1 MLRVVIV
8 ILFASLVG
16 LILVNVLMV
25 LNFFRRGGKWKIITP
40 ELLPLLFAGSL
51 GKKYLDLL
59 RHARL
64 EPTGFDRL
72 LQFFETGLK
81 WALFGS
87 AGLFILLLL
96 MVMGD

>member
-1 MLRVVIV
+1 ML
-8 ILFASLVG
+8 A
-16 LILVNVLMV
+16 
-25 LNFFRRGGKWKIITP
+25 P
-40 ELLPLLFAGSL
+40 ELLPLLFAGVL

-72 LQFFETGLK
+72 LQFLETGLK

-87 AGLFILLLL
+87 AGLLILLLL
-96 MVMGD
+96 VGG